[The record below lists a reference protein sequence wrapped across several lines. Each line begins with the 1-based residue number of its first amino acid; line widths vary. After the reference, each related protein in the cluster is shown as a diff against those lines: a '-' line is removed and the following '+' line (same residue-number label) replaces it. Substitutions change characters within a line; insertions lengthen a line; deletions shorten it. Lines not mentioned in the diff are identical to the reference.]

1 MEIDFNQIDL
11 VGEGQLDRGAQEG
24 KRTAGD
30 DDRLAEGS
38 QKRKKGA
45 KKQKQREKCC
55 NCIAHNV
62 HGLMRSNA
70 REWLKRESSALVADE
85 EGALKLVGSRHSLVL
100 RMRYFVYDSPS
111 PALFVREARSLYLG
125 ATEDETSQPLSPDW
139 AQLESTC
146 SAPEAR
152 NDDGSV
158 SDSRL
163 VSAETYFSIVLV
175 SQNRDRAMRV
185 AHHAVLDV
193 HLRETDGRGGNV
205 WRCITHN
212 VFVKLAQEDEEVDAL
227 RNEYAIYQHLA
238 AHDVEGVPVVLGL
251 FRDVEEDGPLM
262 LVMTDVGVPLRWRS
276 ERLRIT
282 EAQGDAFICALTSI
296 HAAGI
301 LHGDIHPKSL
311 LVDAAGK
318 VAIVN
323 FKCAEESTDQ
333 TDREMELERLSEYL
347 LDFVG
352 DGFPVSE

>member
-1 MEIDFNQIDL
+1 MAQAREQC
-11 VGEGQLDRGAQEG
+11 VGRRRRGACDCRHANLFTISRTSQE
-24 KRTAGD
+24 
-30 DDRLAEGS
+30 
-38 QKRKKGA
+38 
-45 KKQKQREKCC
+45 
-55 NCIAHNV
+55 
-62 HGLMRSNA
+62 
-70 REWLKRESSALVADE
+70 
-85 EGALKLVGSRHSLVL
+85 ALKLVGSRHILVL

-111 PALFVREARSLYLG
+111 PARFVREARSLYLG
-125 ATEDETSQPLSPDW
+125 ANGDEMSRPSSP
-139 AQLESTC
+139 ALAFSSNLESTC
-146 SAPEAR
+146 SEPEAR

-193 HLRETDGRGGNV
+193 HLRETDGKGGNG

-212 VFVKLAQEDEEVDAL
+212 VFAKLAQEDEEMDVL
-227 RNEYAIYQHLA
+227 RNEYAIYQRLA
-238 AHDVEGVPVVLGL
+238 AHDVEGVPAVLGL
-251 FRDVEEDGPLM
+251 FRDVEEDGPLV
-262 LVMTDVGVPLRWRS
+262 LVMTDVGKPLRWRS
-276 ERLRIT
+276 ERVRIT
-282 EAQGDAFICALTSI
+282 QDQGDAFIYALMSI

-352 DGFPVSE
+352 DGCPVSE